1 MADNEYAFIKNVN
14 KGGPLGFVFFAAFV
28 GALVYFVQQSEGFG
42 GFFVAIFK
50 AIVWPALVMHRV
62 LELLAL

>member
-1 MADNEYAFIKNVN
+1 MAHKSTKVVKE
-14 KGGPLGFVFFAAFV
+14 GPSAYIWFMAWV

-50 AIVWPALVMHRV
+50 ACVWPAYVLHRV
-62 LELLAL
+62 LELLSL